1 MPEISVIIP
10 CYNAEKTIVRALQS
24 LEEQSFRDFEAV
36 VVDDGS
42 QDHSARRIQEYAG
55 ISRMDIHLIRQ
66 ENGGVSRAR
75 NAGLEKARGNF
86 IAFLDADDVYMPDF
100 LNVLYLEITEKHSD
114 IAFCK
119 YTFMDS
125 DGEPPV
131 QDFQYEAETIGKYD
145 MLDIFLHKRTE
156 HVNFCGG
163 LYRYSLIKQHHICF
177 PEEIKYGEDS
187 QFFCTYVFYC
197 EQSGVYV
204 KKAMYRYLLQEKS
217 ATRKI
222 SYEKAQNIQ
231 AYGNI
236 VSLWKQDR
244 LFPPKTGRILLARSI
259 WALAKDFAIE
269 NKEFFKRLQRDYQ
282 VRDAMRVMAREGD
295 EYLIRL
301 SSGLY
306 LFHPFLFVFFIRLY
320 ASLHVPRGR

>member
-42 QDHSARRIQEYAG
+42 QDHSVRRIQEYAG

-66 ENGGVSRAR
+66 ENRGVSHAR
-75 NAGLEKARGNF
+75 NAGLKQARGNLVS
-86 IAFLDADDVYMPDF
+86 FLDADDVYMPDF
-100 LNVLYLEITEKHSD
+100 LNVLYFQIIEKHAD
-114 IAFCK
+114 IAFCR

-125 DGEPPV
+125 DEELPV
-131 QDFQYEAETIGKYD
+131 TNFQYEAEKTGRYD

-163 LYRYSLIKQHHICF
+163 LYRCSLIKQHHICF

-197 EQSGVYV
+197 EQSGVFV
-204 KKAMYRYLLQEKS
+204 KKTMYRYLLQETS

-222 SYEKAQNIQ
+222 SYEKAQNIEVY
-231 AYGNI
+231 ANI
-236 VSLWKQDR
+236 VSLWKRD
-244 LFPPKTGRILLARSI
+244 LHFSHKTGRILIARSI
-259 WALAKDFAIE
+259 WAVAKDFAIE
-269 NKEFFKRLQRDYQ
+269 NKEFFKRLQREYQ
-282 VRDAMRVMAREGD
+282 VKDAMRVMAREGD

-301 SSGLY
+301 SSGLFLVHPS
-306 LFHPFLFVFFIRLY
+306 LFFFCVKLY
-320 ASLHVPRGR
+320 ASFYLRLDR